1 MVMVTG
7 AVFAGHDML
16 QNLFGAIGHAQWR
29 SQVETG
35 GRERFFAYIPRLLFV
50 WDLEVLRPY
59 YYGGS
64 LPYRADWLSVW
75 VVPLVL

>member
-1 MVMVTG
+1 
-7 AVFAGHDML
+7 ML